1 MGKVLKFFQLTSRD
15 RQLIVFTAL
24 LLSFVRLGF
33 LLFPFP
39 KLKQILHRFGQRTPS
54 PNPHNLMALIW
65 AVNAASNL
73 MPGGVKCLARAL
85 TMDVLMRRQGYL
97 PNLRLGVLKQAD
109 GQPYFH
115 AWVECQ
121 GQVIIGY
128 LPNLKDFTPLLPTFS
143 IDPQTQQ

>member
-1 MGKVLKFFQLTSRD
+1 MGKVLKFFQLNSRD
-15 RQLIVFTAL
+15 RQLIVVVIL

-39 KLKQILHRFGQRTPS
+39 KLKQILHRFSQQSPS

-65 AVNAASNL
+65 AVNVASNL

-85 TMDVLMRRQGYL
+85 TMDVLMHRQGYL
-97 PNLRLGVLKQAD
+97 PDLRLGVLKQTD

-115 AWVECQ
+115 AWVEYQ
-121 GQVIIGY
+121 GQVIIGN
-128 LPNLKDFTPLLPTFS
+128 LPNLKDFTPLLPSFP